1 MKIIHKLMIALAL
14 ILFSTSV
21 VSAQDLSKYRTFS
34 LGTHLAELAKQVEV
48 TPDDITVIH
57 QSPVLIQELTWWPVP
72 SDQSSASVDPV
83 QTIVFSFCD
92 GELYKIAVTYS
103 GSATQGLTAED
114 LVGAI
119 SAQYGAATLPIT
131 PVNSSTNASYSNK
144 QEAIAFWEDSQDS
157 VALSRSP
164 LSGSFQLVLFS
175 KQLNSQADAAI
186 ADSMKQE
193 SDAAPQRK
201 VALVKKEADARE
213 ALRQANLKAF
223 RP

>member
-1 MKIIHKLMIALAL
+1 MKIIHKLVISLAL
-14 ILFSTSV
+14 ILFSTSA

-48 TPDDITVIH
+48 TPDDIAVIH

-72 SDQSSASVDPV
+72 SDQSSAPVDPV
-83 QTIVFSFCD
+83 QTIVFSFYD

-119 SAQYGAATLPIT
+119 SAQYGAAALPIT
-131 PVNSSTNASYSNK
+131 PINPSTNGSYSNK
-144 QEAIAFWEDSQDS
+144 QEAIAFWEDSRDS

-193 SDAAPQRK
+193 SDTAPQRK